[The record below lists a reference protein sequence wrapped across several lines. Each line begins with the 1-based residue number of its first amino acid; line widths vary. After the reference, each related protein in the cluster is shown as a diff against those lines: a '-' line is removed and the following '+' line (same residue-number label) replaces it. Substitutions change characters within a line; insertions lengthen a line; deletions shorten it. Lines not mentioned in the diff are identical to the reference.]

1 VGEWTRERVLTL
13 VGMIATSAV
22 GITLVVAVDNMEFKA
37 VGGYVALL
45 GLVGVGIAVFQ
56 WTPKA

>member
-1 VGEWTRERVLTL
+1 VGEWKRERVLTL
-13 VGMIATSAV
+13 GGMLATFAV

-37 VGGYVALL
+37 VGAYFALV
-45 GLVGVGIAVFQ
+45 GLVGAGIALFR